1 MTEYKLVVV
10 GAGGVGKSALT
21 IQLIQNHFVDEYDPT
36 IEDSYRKQVVIDGE
50 TCLLDILDTAGQ
62 EEYSAMRDQYMRTGE
77 GFLCVFAINN
87 TKSFED
93 IHHYREQ
100 IKRVKDSE
108 DVPMVLVGNKCDL
121 PSRTVDTK
129 QAQDLARSYGI
140 PFIETSAKTRQ
151 SGGKKKVS
159 KAERLRLQKEEE
171 ERRLKE
177 EEEARLKAQ
186 QEEAARLEKERI
198 EQEQMEKLEAKDH
211 ERRESELAEL
221 HSLEQKFLSAQQ
233 WKTAC
238 RAYAKW
244 EHYLSCDGSPDPT
257 VLQEINTFMS
267 LWREDQNED
276 IQLVMEKGEQVLN
289 LIEKLQ
295 FLLLDTPP
303 SEITEKETVQYQESI
318 LELQNLL
325 HQKYN
330 GATEHLLKTANMYED
345 SETGNMQAVIKDKNV
360 TFCIWA
366 NLKKKVRFKN
376 HVFCDAQHGFDLP
389 KPLAVSSVAVR
400 ILHTHYDH
408 VSPLWLQCQSMP
420 KWEVLDSKEL
430 TAQHSKG
437 KVGEPAEEEK
447 KRREEPSTPT
457 EEEMCSGGRKSAI
470 SFKENT
476 NSIAE
481 INETGEETE
490 KKSEILDIPSQV
502 QDPRVQQEPNEKE
515 EAETVSNIVDLQQ
528 FVPVGGV
535 YHIAAL
541 RLPPQVRQIKDWSVV
556 EVIDAGLEAYPYPPE
571 EAEDATHPPIQIT
584 LRLSDNVMYFE
595 DPVIARWDPAG
606 RQWRTDGI
614 SNVTYETQDKR
625 VTFEMGAFSTVALL
639 QDAHLN
645 MPYQAWELRP
655 TGTDEALL
663 TVTAVFATIQI
674 QIKGNQCMLS
684 SVVVEEKDV
693 LSHVTGK
700 WLSPVDLRAVLKKAG
715 VNIFPGECSHKYVSV
730 NKKALLAEVRAY
742 QQMALVASAF
752 AFARS
757 KWNLE
762 AGQEQAVFKVSEH
775 LKAESVEDKD
785 WSLYMFN
792 GQKAQKLKIT
802 ENSETFSEELAEDSE
817 FHSTLYHVLKDFA
830 RKEALDKVERA
841 SFLFIDVVYQLLLAT
856 RVLTYS

>member
-1 MTEYKLVVV
+1 
-10 GAGGVGKSALT
+10 A
-21 IQLIQNHFVDEYDPT
+21 N
-36 IEDSYRKQVVIDGE
+36 
-50 TCLLDILDTAGQ
+50 
-62 EEYSAMRDQYMRTGE
+62 
-77 GFLCVFAINN
+77 
-87 TKSFED
+87 
-93 IHHYREQ
+93 
-100 IKRVKDSE
+100 IK
-108 DVPMVLVGNKCDL
+108 
-121 PSRTVDTK
+121 
-129 QAQDLARSYGI
+129 
-140 PFIETSAKTRQ
+140 

-177 EEEARLKAQ
+177 EEEARLQAQ

-198 EQEQMEKLEAKDH
+198 EQEQMEKLKAKDQ

-221 HSLEQKFLSAQQ
+221 HSLEQKFLAAQQ
-233 WKTAC
+233 WKTDY
-238 RAYAKW
+238 RAHAKW

-289 LIEKLQ
+289 LIQKLQ

-325 HQKYN
+325 HQKYDV
-330 GATEHLLKTANMYED
+330 ATEHMLKVTNMHED
-345 SETGNMQAVIKDKNV
+345 SDTGNMQAVIKDKNV

-366 NLKKKVRFKN
+366 NLKKKVRFKT
-376 HVFCDAQHGFDLP
+376 HTFCDTQHGFDLP
-389 KPLAVSSVAVR
+389 KSLAVSSVAVR

-408 VSPLWLQCQSMP
+408 VSPLWLHCQSVP
-420 KWEVLDSKEL
+420 KLEVLGSKEL
-430 TAQHSKG
+430 TQHSKG
-437 KVGEPAEEEK
+437 SVEEPEEEEKKATEEPNMPAEEE
-447 KRREEPSTPT
+447 T
-457 EEEMCSGGRKSAI
+457 CSDGRKSAI
-470 SFKENT
+470 SVKENS
-476 NSIAE
+476 NSIAD

-490 KKSEILDIPSQV
+490 EKSEILDIPPQGIWLVFMCSITK
-502 QDPRVQQEPNEKE
+502 EETNEKE
-515 EAETVSNIVDLQQ
+515 EAITDENIVDLQQ

-535 YHIAAL
+535 YHIDVL
-541 RLPPQVRQIKDWSVV
+541 QLPPQVKQIKDWSMV
-556 EVIDAGLEAYPYPPE
+556 EVLDVGLEAYPYPPE
-571 EAEDATHPPIQIT
+571 EAEDTTRPPVRIT

-606 RQWRTDGI
+606 QQWRTDGI
-614 SNVTYETQDKR
+614 SNITYKTQEESI
-625 VTFEMGAFSTVALL
+625 TFEMGAFYTIALL

-655 TGTDEALL
+655 TGMDEALL

-684 SVVVEEKDV
+684 SVAVEEKDV

-700 WLSPVDLRAVLKKAG
+700 WISPVDLRAVLKKAG
-715 VNIFPGECSHKYVSV
+715 VNIFPGEYSHKYVSV
-730 NKKALLAEVRAY
+730 NKKAALAEVRAY

-752 AFARS
+752 AFAWS

-762 AGQEQAVFKVSEH
+762 AGQEQVVLKVSEH
-775 LKAESVEDKD
+775 LKADPVRDKD

-802 ENSETFSEELAEDSE
+802 ETSEAFSEELEESSE
-817 FHSTLYHVLKDFA
+817 FHSTLYHMLKDFA
-830 RKEALDKVERA
+830 SKEAIDKVETA

>member
-1 MTEYKLVVV
+1 MGPKKKK
-10 GAGGVGKSALT
+10 KS
-21 IQLIQNHFVDEYDPT
+21 
-36 IEDSYRKQVVIDGE
+36 S
-50 TCLLDILDTAGQ
+50 
-62 EEYSAMRDQYMRTGE
+62 
-77 GFLCVFAINN
+77 
-87 TKSFED
+87 
-93 IHHYREQ
+93 
-100 IKRVKDSE
+100 
-108 DVPMVLVGNKCDL
+108 
-121 PSRTVDTK
+121 
-129 QAQDLARSYGI
+129 
-140 PFIETSAKTRQ
+140 
-151 SGGKKKVS
+151 GKKKVS
-159 KAERLRLQKEEE
+159 KAEQLRLQKEEE

-177 EEEARLKAQ
+177 EEEAQFQAQ

-198 EQEQMEKLEAKDH
+198 EQEQMEKLEAKDQ

-233 WKTAC
+233 WKTDY
-238 RAYAKW
+238 RAYGKW

-267 LWREDQNED
+267 LWRDDQNED
-276 IQLVMEKGEQVLN
+276 VQLVMEKGAQVLN

-366 NLKKKVRFKN
+366 NLKKKVRLKS
-376 HVFCDAQHGFDLP
+376 HMFCDAQHGFDLP
-389 KPLAVSSVAVR
+389 KSLAMSSVAVR
-400 ILHTHYDH
+400 ILHTYYDH
-408 VSPLWLQCQSMP
+408 LSPLWLQCQSVP
-420 KWEVLDSKEL
+420 RLEVFDSKEL
-430 TAQHSKG
+430 TQHSKDN
-437 KVGEPAEEEK
+437 VEEPEEEEK
-447 KRREEPSTPT
+447 KAREEPSMPT
-457 EEEMCSGGRKSAI
+457 EEEMCSDGRKSAV
-470 SFKENT
+470 SFKENC
-476 NSIAE
+476 NSIAD
-481 INETGEETE
+481 INETEEEIE

-502 QDPRVQQEPNEKE
+502 QHPLTQEEMNEKE
-515 EAETVSNIVDLQQ
+515 AAITDENIVDLQQ

-535 YHIAAL
+535 YHIDAL
-541 RLPPQVRQIKDWSVV
+541 QLPPQVKQIKDWSMV
-556 EVIDAGLEAYPYPPE
+556 EVLDVGLQAYPYPPE
-571 EAEDATHPPIQIT
+571 EAEDATYPPIQIT

-606 RQWRTDGI
+606 QQWRTDGI
-614 SNVTYETQDKR
+614 SNVTYERQAKSI
-625 VTFEMGAFSTVALL
+625 TFEMRAFYTIALL

-645 MPYQAWELRP
+645 MPYQAWELQP
-655 TGTDEALL
+655 TGMDEALL
-663 TVTAVFATIQI
+663 IVTTVFATIQI
-674 QIKGNQCMLS
+674 QMKGNQCMLS

-693 LSHVTGK
+693 LSYVTGK

-715 VNIFPGECSHKYVSV
+715 VNIFPGAYSHKYVSV
-730 NKKALLAEVRAY
+730 NKKAPLAEVRAY

-752 AFARS
+752 AFAWS

-762 AGQEQAVFKVSEH
+762 AGQEQVVFKVSEH
-775 LKAESVEDKD
+775 LKADSVKD

-802 ENSETFSEELAEDSE
+802 ETSEAFSEELEEDSE
-817 FHSTLYHVLKDFA
+817 FHSTLYHMLKDFA
-830 RKEALDKVERA
+830 SKEAIDKVETA
-841 SFLFIDVVYQLLLAT
+841 NFLFIDVVYQLLLAT